1 MPAFGLVDN
10 FTRLIHARREQRA
23 EPTEYSI
30 NAERSQREDQL
41 ATAQLQ
47 HMRQLIK
54 AQLAKREEQAAVLQ
68 AQIEGLQQECKA
80 KELQVQEL
88 VAHLDKPEGSDLF
101 QRAQCASSQIKK
113 VLRLTDVNMKLEEHA
128 VKLTT
133 QLRLLQQEADC
144 SHAQIHQLTES
155 VAAQHAQHDKLMAEQ
170 AQHHSAQDKLVMAEL
185 QQLHQQ
191 YRAKNAQDRSK
202 LVCLVSL
209 LYEQVQ
215 QLQMETNQL
224 SKDYDHSQKQV
235 EQLAKDLQALRQE
248 HHRLAVTYEGEQQHS
263 CLFQDDVTHLQMHSS
278 ALEDDLGKAQ
288 AHMDLLL
295 NREGALSSE
304 QNEILKAAAEKV
316 IEFRAREAKRSR
328 MPRLLRTFSSLKKER
343 GSYILEGAGT
353 LVSLPQIQPLSPGAG
368 TPSTPMATSLSRS
381 VSGITTASSTAS
393 MIKAGQD
400 PFGSS
405 GEDVSPIT
413 PAQTEAAS
421 CYQRLKAEND
431 VLAEK
436 LAQAHQD
443 MAKLSSR
450 LVDAA
455 FSDAHACLPDNSA
468 PSCAGV
474 NGHVRE

>member
-113 VLRLTDVNMKLEEHA
+113 
-128 VKLTT
+128 
-133 QLRLLQQEADC
+133 EADC

-191 YRAKNAQDRSK
+191 YRAKNA
-202 LVCLVSL
+202 
-209 LYEQVQ
+209 QVQ